1 MGGTRAHR
9 TRIWRWMAVV
19 LAFAIVAAA
28 CGDDEEPASQPEAPA
43 EEPSAAPDPEAEA
56 PAEEPEAP
64 AEEPEPEPE
73 APAEEPDAPAEEPEP
88 EPEEPAEEPEPEPEP
103 PALTASYRGV
113 TEDSISVGVLLIDK
127 DLLFEVANV
136 LLNWGDNV
144 AQYQEAID
152 AINEAGGVN
161 GRLIEP
167 VYELVNPLSPTAYDE
182 SCVKLT
188 QDEQI
193 FAAIG
198 FVRPSDAA
206 LCYAEIN
213 DTPFIGYLSDV
224 TSQVTGRSVLPII
237 TSNAL
242 PERMDGALATTVA
255 ATGALDGKTIAVLGN
270 SDARNELV
278 VSALADL
285 GYDVASTTVTAVPTE
300 DEAADAAELDIVI
313 QRWIADGIDF
323 VFDTAGLDR
332 PLAAAN
338 RAGFEADW
346 ATNRTTVLSA
356 SRFDSGATEA
366 EIARTMV
373 VAVPSVELIYEQGH
387 GPTVACVDRWN
398 QNNPDEQAVFYP
410 GEHDLDNLQR
420 IARSCQQ
427 VGTFARIAELA
438 GPDLTTESFAAALA
452 EVGSYEIAELP
463 FASLGAGKWDANDVV
478 TLFRW
483 DSGLGD
489 FVAGDFVDIG

>member
-1 MGGTRAHR
+1 
-9 TRIWRWMAVV
+9 MAVV

-28 CGDDEEPASQPEAPA
+28 CGDDEEPASQPAAPA
-43 EEPSAAPDPEAEA
+43 EEPSAAPDPEPEA

-64 AEEPEPEPE
+64 AEEAE
-73 APAEEPDAPAEEPEP
+73 APAEEPEEPAEEPAE

-103 PALTASYRGV
+103 VELTASYRGV
-113 TEDSISVGVLLIDK
+113 TEDSIKIGVLLIDK
-127 DLLFEVANV
+127 DLLFETVGV

-161 GRLIEP
+161 GRSIEA
-167 VYELVNPLSPTAYDE
+167 VFELVDPLSETAYDE
-182 SCVKLT
+182 ACVRLT
-188 QDEQI
+188 QDEQV
-193 FAAIG
+193 FAAVG

-206 LCYAEIN
+206 LCYAEVN
-213 DTPFIGYLSDV
+213 DTPFVGYLSDINSGV
-224 TSQVTGRSVLPII
+224 TDRSVLPII

-242 PERMDGALATTVA
+242 PERMDVALATTVG

-270 SDARNELV
+270 SEARNDLV
-278 VSALADL
+278 VSALADM
-285 GYDVASTTVTAVPTE
+285 GYDVASTTVTAVPTD

-313 QRWIADGIDF
+313 QRWIADGVDF
-323 VFDTAGLDR
+323 IFDTAGLDR

-346 ATNRTTVLSA
+346 ASNRTTILSL

-366 EIARTMV
+366 EVARTVV

-398 QNNPDEQAVFYP
+398 QNHPDEQAVFYP
-410 GEHDLDNLQR
+410 GEDDLDNLQR

-427 VGTFARIAELA
+427 IGTLARIAELA

-452 EVGSYEIAELP
+452 QVGSYEIAELP

-483 DSGLGD
+483 DSDLGD
-489 FVAGDFVDIG
+489 FVPGDFVDIG

>member
-1 MGGTRAHR
+1 MGELRTHR
-9 TRIWRWMAVV
+9 RRLWRWMAVA
-19 LAFAIVAAA
+19 LAFAVLAGA
-28 CGDDEEPASQPEAPA
+28 CGDDGDKPSGQADAPA
-43 EEPSAAPDPEAEA
+43 EEPEA

-64 AEEPEPEPE
+64 AEEPEPEAPAEEPE
-73 APAEEPDAPAEEPEP
+73 APAEEPEAPAEEPEP
-88 EPEEPAEEPEPEPEP
+88 EAPAEEPEPEA

-113 TEDSISVGVLLIDK
+113 TEDTINIGVLLIDK
-127 DLLFEVANV
+127 ELLFETVGV

-152 AINEAGGVN
+152 AINEAGGIN

-167 VYELVNPLSPTAYDE
+167 VFELVDPLSQTAYDE
-182 SCVKLT
+182 SCVRLT
-188 QDEQI
+188 QDEQV

-206 LCYAEIN
+206 LCYAEVN
-213 DTPFIGYLSDV
+213 DTPFVGYLSDISSNV
-224 TSQVTGRSVLPII
+224 TDRAVLPIV

-242 PERMDGALATTVA
+242 PERMDVALATTVEA
-255 ATGALDGKTIAVLGN
+255 AGALEGKTIAVIGN
-270 SDARNELV
+270 SNARNDLI

-285 GYDVASTTVTAVPTE
+285 GYDVASTTVTAVPTD

-313 QRWIADGIDF
+313 QRWLADGVDF
-323 VFDTAGLDR
+323 IFDTAGLDR
-332 PLAAAN
+332 QLAAAN

-346 ATNRTTVLSA
+346 ASNRTTILSL

-366 EIARTMV
+366 EVARTVV
-373 VAVPSVELIYEQGH
+373 VAVPSVEFIYEQGH

-398 QNNPDEQAVFYP
+398 QNHPDEQAVFYP
-410 GEHDLDNLQR
+410 QEDDLDNLQR

-427 VGTFARIAELA
+427 VGTFAQIAELA

-463 FASLGAGKWDANDVV
+463 FASLGADKWDANDVV
-478 TLFRW
+478 ALFRW
-483 DSGLGD
+483 DSERQD
-489 FVAGDFVDIG
+489 FVAGDFVNIG

>member
-1 MGGTRAHR
+1 
-9 TRIWRWMAVV
+9 
-19 LAFAIVAAA
+19 
-28 CGDDEEPASQPEAPA
+28 
-43 EEPSAAPDPEAEA
+43 
-56 PAEEPEAP
+56 
-64 AEEPEPEPE
+64 
-73 APAEEPDAPAEEPEP
+73 
-88 EPEEPAEEPEPEPEP
+88 
-103 PALTASYRGV
+103 
-113 TEDSISVGVLLIDK
+113 
-127 DLLFEVANV
+127 
-136 LLNWGDNV
+136 DNV

-167 VYELVNPLSPTAYDE
+167 VFELVNPLSPTAYDE

-198 FVRPSDAA
+198 FVRPSDSA

-213 DTPFIGYLSDV
+213 DTPFVGYLSDI
-224 TSQVTGRSVLPII
+224 TSQVTDRSVLPII

-270 SDARNELV
+270 SDARNELI
-278 VSALADL
+278 VSALAGL

-346 ATNRTTVLSA
+346 ATNRTTILSA

-398 QNNPDEQAVFYP
+398 QNHPDEQAVFYP
-410 GEHDLDNLQR
+410 GEDDLDNLQR
-420 IARSCQQ
+420 IVRSCQQ
-427 VGTFARIAELA
+427 VGTFARVAELA

-452 EVGSYEIAELP
+452 QVGSYEIAELP
-463 FASLGAGKWDANDVV
+463 FASLGTDKWDANDVV
-478 TLFRW
+478 TLFHW
-483 DSGLGD
+483 DSELGD

>member
-1 MGGTRAHR
+1 MGESQTHR
-9 TRIWRWMAVV
+9 KRIWRWMAVV

-28 CGDDEEPASQPEAPA
+28 CGDDDEEPASQPEAPA
-43 EEPSAAPDPEAEA
+43 EEPSAAPDPEPEA

-64 AEEPEPEPE
+64 AEEPEAPADEPE
-73 APAEEPDAPAEEPEP
+73 APAEEPEAPADEPEAPAEEP
-88 EPEEPAEEPEPEPEP
+88 APEPEPVP
-103 PALTASYRGV
+103 LTASYRGV
-113 TEDSISVGVLLIDK
+113 TEDSIKVGVLLIDK
-127 DLLFEVANV
+127 ELLFEVAGV

-144 AQYQEAID
+144 GQYQEAID
-152 AINEAGGVN
+152 AVNEAGGVN

-167 VYELVNPLSPTAYDE
+167 VFELVNPLSPTAYDE

-188 QDEQI
+188 QDEQV

-198 FVRPSDAA
+198 FVRPSDSA
-206 LCYAEIN
+206 LCYAEVN
-213 DTPFIGYLSDV
+213 DTPFVGYLSDITSNV
-224 TSQVTGRSVLPII
+224 TDRSVLPII

-242 PERMDGALATTVA
+242 PERMDVALATTVA

-270 SDARNELV
+270 SDARNELIV
-278 VSALADL
+278 AALAAL

-338 RAGFEADW
+338 RAGFDVDW
-346 ATNRTTVLSA
+346 ATNRTTILSA

-366 EIARTMV
+366 EVARTVV

-398 QNNPDEQAVFYP
+398 QNHPDEQAVFYP
-410 GEHDLDNLQR
+410 GEDDLDNLQR

-427 VGTFARIAELA
+427 IGTFAKIAELA
-438 GPDLTTESFAAALA
+438 GPDLTTESFAAAMA
-452 EVGSYEIAELP
+452 QVGSYEIAELP
-463 FASLGAGKWDANDVV
+463 FASLGADKWDANDVV

-483 DSGLGD
+483 DSELGD
-489 FVAGDFVDIG
+489 FVAGDFVNIG

>member
-1 MGGTRAHR
+1 MGELKSHR
-9 TRIWRWMAVV
+9 GRLWRWMAVV
-19 LAFAIVAAA
+19 LAFVLLAGA
-28 CGDDEEPASQPEAPA
+28 CGDDEEPAGQAEAPAEEPEAPA
-43 EEPSAAPDPEAEA
+43 EEPEAEA

-64 AEEPEPEPE
+64 AEEPEAPAEEPEAEPE
-73 APAEEPDAPAEEPEP
+73 APAEEPEPE
-88 EPEEPAEEPEPEPEP
+88 A

-113 TEDSISVGVLLIDK
+113 TEDSIKVGVLLIDK
-127 DLLFEVANV
+127 DLLFETVGV

-167 VYELVNPLSPTAYDE
+167 VFELVDPLSQTAYDE
-182 SCVKLT
+182 SCVRLT
-188 QDEQI
+188 QDEQV
-193 FAAIG
+193 FAAVG

-206 LCYAEIN
+206 LCYAEVN
-213 DTPFIGYLSDV
+213 DTPFVGYLSDINSGV
-224 TSQVTGRSVLPII
+224 TDRSVLPII

-242 PERMDGALATTVA
+242 PERMDVALATTVEA
-255 ATGALDGKTIAVLGN
+255 AGALEGKTIAVLGN
-270 SDARNELV
+270 SDARNDLI

-285 GYDVASTTVTAVPTE
+285 GYDVASTTVTAVPTD

-313 QRWIADGIDF
+313 QRWIADGVDF
-323 VFDTAGLDR
+323 IFDTAGLDR

-346 ATNRTTVLSA
+346 ASNRTTILSL

-366 EIARTMV
+366 EVARTVV
-373 VAVPSVELIYEQGH
+373 VAVPSVEFIYEQGH

-398 QNNPDEQAVFYP
+398 QNHPDEQAVFNP
-410 GEHDLDNLQR
+410 QEDDLDNLQR

-427 VGTFARIAELA
+427 IGTFARIAELA

-452 EVGSYEIAELP
+452 QVGSYEIAELP
-463 FASLGAGKWDANDVV
+463 FASLGADKWDANDVV

-483 DSGLGD
+483 DSELQD
-489 FVAGDFVDIG
+489 FVAGDFVNIG

>member
-1 MGGTRAHR
+1 MGELKSHR
-9 TRIWRWMAVV
+9 GRLWRWMAVV
-19 LAFAIVAAA
+19 LAFVLLAGA
-28 CGDDEEPASQPEAPA
+28 CGDDEEPAGQDEAPAEEAEAEAPAEEPEAPA
-43 EEPSAAPDPEAEA
+43 EEAEAEA

-64 AEEPEPEPE
+64 AEEPEAEPE
-73 APAEEPDAPAEEPEP
+73 APAEEPEPE
-88 EPEEPAEEPEPEPEP
+88 A

-113 TEDSISVGVLLIDK
+113 TEDSIKVGVLLIDK
-127 DLLFEVANV
+127 DLLFETVGV

-161 GRLIEP
+161 GRIIEP
-167 VYELVNPLSPTAYDE
+167 VFELVDPLSQTAYDE
-182 SCVKLT
+182 SCVRLT
-188 QDEQI
+188 QDEQV
-193 FAAIG
+193 FAAVG

-206 LCYAEIN
+206 LCYAEVN
-213 DTPFIGYLSDV
+213 DTPFVGYLSDINSGV
-224 TSQVTGRSVLPII
+224 TDRSVLPII

-242 PERMDGALATTVA
+242 PERMDVALATTVE
-255 ATGALDGKTIAVLGN
+255 ATGALEGKTIAVLGN
-270 SDARNELV
+270 SDARNDLI

-285 GYDVASTTVTAVPTE
+285 GYEVSSTTVTAVPTD

-313 QRWIADGIDF
+313 QRWIADGVDF
-323 VFDTAGLDR
+323 IFDTAGLDR

-338 RAGFEADW
+338 RAGFEVDW
-346 ATNRTTVLSA
+346 ATNRTTVLSL

-366 EIARTMV
+366 EVARTVV
-373 VAVPSVELIYEQGH
+373 VAVPSVEFIYEQGH

-398 QNNPDEQAVFYP
+398 QNHPEEQTVFYP
-410 GEHDLDNLQR
+410 KEDDLDNLQR

-452 EVGSYEIAELP
+452 QVGSYEIAELP

-483 DSGLGD
+483 DSERQD
-489 FVAGDFVDIG
+489 FVAGDFVNIG

>member
-1 MGGTRAHR
+1 MGELKSHQRR
-9 TRIWRWMAVV
+9 LWRWMAVI
-19 LAFAIVAAA
+19 LAFALLAGA
-28 CGDDEEPASQPEAPA
+28 CGDDEEPAEQPEAPA
-43 EEPSAAPDPEAEA
+43 EEPSAAPDEPVAEA

-64 AEEPEPEPE
+64 AEEPEPEAPAEEPE
-73 APAEEPDAPAEEPEP
+73 APAEEPEAPAEEPEP
-88 EPEEPAEEPEPEPEP
+88 EPVV
-103 PALTASYRGV
+103 LTASYRGV
-113 TEDSISVGVLLIDK
+113 SEDSIRVGVLLIDK
-127 DLLFEVANV
+127 ELLFETVGV

-167 VYELVNPLSPTAYDE
+167 VFELVDPLSQTAYDE

-188 QDEQI
+188 QDEQV
-193 FAAIG
+193 FAAVG

-206 LCYAEIN
+206 LCYAEVN
-213 DTPFIGYLSDV
+213 DTPFVGYLSDINSGV
-224 TSQVTGRSVLPII
+224 TDRSVLPIV

-242 PERMDGALATTVA
+242 PERMDVALATTVEA
-255 ATGALDGKTIAVLGN
+255 SGALAGKTIAVIGN
-270 SDARNELV
+270 SDARNELI

-285 GYDVASTTVTAVPTE
+285 GYDVASTTVTAVPTD

-313 QRWIADGIDF
+313 QRWLADGVDF
-323 VFDTAGLDR
+323 IFDTAGLDR
-332 PLAAAN
+332 QLAAAN

-346 ATNRTTVLSA
+346 ASNRTTILSL
-356 SRFDSGATEA
+356 SRFDSGATEV
-366 EIARTMV
+366 EVGRTVV
-373 VAVPSVELIYEQGH
+373 VAVPSVEFIYEQGH

-398 QNNPDEQAVFYP
+398 QNHPDEQAVFYP
-410 GEHDLDNLQR
+410 QEDDLDNLQR

-427 VGTFARIAELA
+427 IGTFARIAELA
-438 GPDLTTESFAAALA
+438 GPDLTTEGFAAALA

-483 DSGLGD
+483 DSEQQD
-489 FVAGDFVDIG
+489 FVAGDFVNIG

>member
-1 MGGTRAHR
+1 MRESLTQRKR
-9 TRIWRWMAVV
+9 SWRWMAVV

-28 CGDDEEPASQPEAPA
+28 CGDDDEEPASQPEAPA
-43 EEPSAAPDPEAEA
+43 EEAGAAPDPEPEAPAEEPEAPAEEPEAPAEEPEAPAEEPEA

-73 APAEEPDAPAEEPEP
+73 PVP
-88 EPEEPAEEPEPEPEP
+88 
-103 PALTASYRGV
+103 LTASYRGV
-113 TEDSISVGVLLIDK
+113 TEDSIKVGVLLIDK
-127 DLLFEVANV
+127 DLLFEVAGV

-152 AINEAGGVN
+152 AVNEAGGVN

-167 VYELVNPLSPTAYDE
+167 VFELVNPLSPTAYDE

-188 QDEQI
+188 QDEQV

-198 FVRPSDAA
+198 FVRPSDSA
-206 LCYAEIN
+206 LCYAEVN
-213 DTPFIGYLSDV
+213 DTPFVGYLSDITSDV
-224 TSQVTGRSVLPII
+224 TDRSVLPIV

-242 PERMDGALATTVA
+242 PERMDVALATTVA

-270 SDARNELV
+270 SDARNELI
-278 VSALADL
+278 VSALAGL
-285 GYDVASTTVTAVPTE
+285 GYDVASTTITAVPTE

-332 PLAAAN
+332 PLAAAS
-338 RAGFEADW
+338 RAGFDVDW
-346 ATNRTTVLSA
+346 ATNRTTILSA

-366 EIARTMV
+366 EIARAVV

-398 QNNPDEQAVFYP
+398 QNHPDEQAVFYP
-410 GEHDLDNLQR
+410 GPDDLDNLQR

-427 VGTFARIAELA
+427 IGTFARIAELA
-438 GPDLTTESFAAALA
+438 GPDLTTESFAAAMA
-452 EVGSYEIAELP
+452 QVGSYEIAELP
-463 FASLGAGKWDANDVV
+463 FASLGAAKWDANDVV

-489 FVAGDFVDIG
+489 FVAGDFVNIG

>member
-1 MGGTRAHR
+1 
-9 TRIWRWMAVV
+9 MAVV

-28 CGDDEEPASQPEAPA
+28 CGDDDEEPASQPEAPA
-43 EEPSAAPDPEAEA
+43 EEASAAPDPEPEAPAEEPEAPAEEPEAPAEEPEAPAEEPEA

-73 APAEEPDAPAEEPEP
+73 PVP
-88 EPEEPAEEPEPEPEP
+88 
-103 PALTASYRGV
+103 LTASYRGV
-113 TEDSISVGVLLIDK
+113 TEDSIKVGVLLIDK
-127 DLLFEVANV
+127 ELLFEVAGV

-152 AINEAGGVN
+152 AVNEAGGVN

-167 VYELVNPLSPTAYDE
+167 VFELVNPLSPTAYDE

-188 QDEQI
+188 QDEQV

-198 FVRPSDAA
+198 FVRPSDSA
-206 LCYAEIN
+206 LCYAEVN
-213 DTPFIGYLSDV
+213 DTPFVGYLSDITSNV
-224 TSQVTGRSVLPII
+224 TDRSVLPIV

-242 PERMDGALATTVA
+242 PERMDVALATTVA

-270 SDARNELV
+270 SDARNELI
-278 VSALADL
+278 VSALAGL

-338 RAGFEADW
+338 RAGFDVDW
-346 ATNRTTVLSA
+346 ATNRTTILSA

-366 EIARTMV
+366 EVARTVV

-398 QNNPDEQAVFYP
+398 QNHPDEQTVFYP
-410 GEHDLDNLQR
+410 GEDDLDNLQR

-427 VGTFARIAELA
+427 IGTFAKIAELA
-438 GPDLTTESFAAALA
+438 GPDLTTESFAAAIA
-452 EVGSYEIAELP
+452 QVGSYEIAELP
-463 FASLGAGKWDANDVV
+463 FASLGADKWDANDVV

-483 DSGLGD
+483 DAELGD
-489 FVAGDFVDIG
+489 FVAGDFVNIG

>member
-1 MGGTRAHR
+1 
-9 TRIWRWMAVV
+9 MAVV

-28 CGDDEEPASQPEAPA
+28 CGDDDEEPASQPEAPA
-43 EEPSAAPDPEAEA
+43 EEAGTAPAEEPEAPAEEPEAPAEEPEAPAEAPAEEPAEEPEA

-64 AEEPEPEPE
+64 AEEPEPEPV
-73 APAEEPDAPAEEPEP
+73 P
-88 EPEEPAEEPEPEPEP
+88 
-103 PALTASYRGV
+103 LTASYRGV
-113 TEDSISVGVLLIDK
+113 TEDSIKVGVLLIDK
-127 DLLFEVANV
+127 ELLFEVAGV

-152 AINEAGGVN
+152 AVNEAGGVN

-188 QDEQI
+188 QDEQV

-198 FVRPSDAA
+198 FVRPSDSA
-206 LCYAEIN
+206 LCYAEVN
-213 DTPFIGYLSDV
+213 DTPFVGYLSDITSDV
-224 TSQVTGRSVLPII
+224 TDRSVLPIV

-242 PERMDGALATTVA
+242 PERMDVALATTVA

-270 SDARNELV
+270 SDARNELI

-285 GYDVASTTVTAVPTE
+285 GHDVASTTVTAAPTE

-332 PLAAAN
+332 PLAAAS
-338 RAGFEADW
+338 RAGFDVDW
-346 ATNRTTVLSA
+346 ATNRTTILSA

-366 EIARTMV
+366 EIARAVV

-398 QNNPDEQAVFYP
+398 QNHPDEQAVFYP
-410 GEHDLDNLQR
+410 GPDDLDNLQR

-438 GPDLTTESFAAALA
+438 GPDLTTESFAAAMA
-452 EVGSYEIAELP
+452 QVGSYEIAELP

-489 FVAGDFVDIG
+489 FVAGDFVNIG

>member
-1 MGGTRAHR
+1 
-9 TRIWRWMAVV
+9 MAVV

-28 CGDDEEPASQPEAPA
+28 CGDDDEEPASQPEAPA
-43 EEPSAAPDPEAEA
+43 EEAGAAPDPEPEAPAEEPEAPADEPEA

-64 AEEPEPEPE
+64 AEEPE
-73 APAEEPDAPAEEPEP
+73 APAEEPEA
-88 EPEEPAEEPEPEPEP
+88 PADEPEPEPEP
-103 PALTASYRGV
+103 VPLTASYRGV
-113 TEDSISVGVLLIDK
+113 TEDSIKVGVLLIDK
-127 DLLFEVANV
+127 ELLFDVAGV

-152 AINEAGGVN
+152 AVNETGGVN

-167 VYELVNPLSPTAYDE
+167 VFELVNPLSPTAYDE

-188 QDEQI
+188 QDEQV

-198 FVRPSDAA
+198 FVRPSDSA
-206 LCYAEIN
+206 LCYAEVN
-213 DTPFIGYLSDV
+213 DTPFVGYLSDITSDV
-224 TSQVTGRSVLPII
+224 TDRSVLPIV

-242 PERMDGALATTVA
+242 PERMDVALATTVA

-270 SDARNELV
+270 SDARNELI
-278 VSALADL
+278 VSALAGL

-332 PLAAAN
+332 PLAAAS
-338 RAGFEADW
+338 RAGFDVDW
-346 ATNRTTVLSA
+346 ATNRTTILSA

-366 EIARTMV
+366 EVARTVV

-398 QNNPDEQAVFYP
+398 QNHPDEQAVFYP
-410 GEHDLDNLQR
+410 GEDDLDNLQR

-427 VGTFARIAELA
+427 IGTFARIAELA
-438 GPDLTTESFAAALA
+438 GPDLTTESFAAAMA
-452 EVGSYEIAELP
+452 QVGSYEIAELP
-463 FASLGAGKWDANDVV
+463 FASLGADKWDANDVV

-489 FVAGDFVDIG
+489 FVAGDFVNIG

>member
-1 MGGTRAHR
+1 MVASRAHHR
-9 TRIWRWMAVV
+9 RIWRWMAVV

-43 EEPSAAPDPEAEA
+43 EEPSAAPEPEPEA
-56 PAEEPEAP
+56 PAEEPEPEAPAEEPEPEAP

-73 APAEEPDAPAEEPEP
+73 APA
-88 EPEEPAEEPEPEPEP
+88 
-103 PALTASYRGV
+103 LTASYRGV
-113 TEDSISVGVLLIDK
+113 TEDSIKVGVLLIDK
-127 DLLFEVANV
+127 DLLFEVAGV

-152 AINEAGGVN
+152 AVNEAGGVN

-188 QDEQI
+188 HDEQI

-198 FVRPSDAA
+198 FVRPSDSA
-206 LCYAEIN
+206 LCYAEVN
-213 DTPFIGYLSDV
+213 DTPFVGYLSDV
-224 TSQVTGRSVLPII
+224 TSQVTDRSVLPII

-255 ATGALDGKTIAVLGN
+255 ATGALEGKTIAVLGN
-270 SDARNELV
+270 SDARNDLV

-323 VFDTAGLDR
+323 IFDTAGLDR
-332 PLAAAN
+332 PLAAAS

-366 EIARTMV
+366 EVARTMV

-398 QNNPDEQAVFYP
+398 QNHPDEQTVFYP
-410 GEHDLDNLQR
+410 QEDDLDNLQR

-427 VGTFARIAELA
+427 IGTFAKVAELA

-483 DSGLGD
+483 DSELQD
-489 FVAGDFVDIG
+489 FVAGDFVNIG